1 MPDNRFAA
9 EVRDVMRTS
18 RTKLIA
24 EFIGT
29 ALLVFCGAGVAT
41 ASFGLGLT
49 GNTVA
54 AGVVATALVF
64 GLVMLVLAY
73 ALGPISGGHIN
84 PAVTLG
90 FFLSRRMS
98 LQEAISYWVAQI
110 LGGIVGALI
119 LWGVMSAAQGY
130 SRSDNGLGANGFG
143 GQSIVGLNSGGA
155 LGVEIILTALFVF
168 IVLNV
173 TRSGAAPQI
182 AGIAIGLGLATVHL
196 VGVPLTGTSVNP
208 ARSIGPALIAA
219 GPALS
224 QLWVFIIAPL
234 IGGALAAVLH
244 EFLYPTVPGE
254 QPARV
259 DVAEAAEPYPTA
271 GTATPTQPQSFT
283 GSRFTDS
290 QSPGTTDPPPIR

>member
-1 MPDNRFAA
+1 MPDNRLTADIRH
-9 EVRDVMRTS
+9 VIRTG
-18 RTKLIA
+18 RRELIA

-29 ALLVFCGAGVAT
+29 ALLVFCGVGVAT

-49 GNTVA
+49 GNIVA
-54 AGVVATALVF
+54 AGVVATALTF
-64 GLVMLVLAY
+64 GLVMLILAY
-73 ALGPISGGHIN
+73 ALGPISGCHIN

-90 FFLSRRMS
+90 FLMSRRIS
-98 LQEAISYWVAQI
+98 LQEAIGYWIAQI

-119 LWGVMSAAQGY
+119 LWGVIGSAQGY
-130 SRSDNGLGANGFG
+130 SRFDNGLGANGFG
-143 GQSIVGLNSGGA
+143 GQSLVGLNSGGA
-155 LGVEIILTALFVF
+155 LGVEILLTALFVF

-182 AGIAIGLGLATVHL
+182 AGVAVGLALATVHL

-244 EFLYPTVPGE
+244 AYLYPTVPGE

-259 DVAEAAEPYPTA
+259 DVAETAQPYPTA
-271 GTATPTQPQSFT
+271 GSVALASRRRSFT
-283 GSRFTDS
+283 GPHGLGS
-290 QSPGTTDPPPIR
+290 TDPPQMR